1 MKIRQFERQDLQP
14 LIAIQNKTP
23 ESARWLEADY
33 IRLTSDAGG
42 IILVA
47 ELETMTPPRVMGFVA
62 FLRLIDE
69 AELLNMAVDPEHRHQ
84 GVGKAL
90 LDEARK
96 RLLQAGTKQVFLEV
110 RRSNKTAQG
119 LYFAAGFGLHSMR
132 KDYYRDPPEDAYVL
146 SLQL

>member
-1 MKIRQFERQDLQP
+1 MKIRQFERQDLQA

-33 IRLTSDAGG
+33 IRLAADPGG

-47 ELETMTPPRVMGFVA
+47 ELETMTPPKVMGFVA

-69 AELLNMAVDPEHRHQ
+69 AELLNLAVDPEHHHQ
-84 GVGKAL
+84 GIGKAL
-90 LDEARK
+90 LEEARK
-96 RLLQAGTKQVFLEV
+96 QLLQAGTKQVFLEV
-110 RRSNKTAQG
+110 RQSNKVAQQ
-119 LYFAAGFGLHSMR
+119 LYYAAGFGLHSMR
-132 KDYYRDPPEDAYVL
+132 KDYYREPPEDAYVL

>member
-1 MKIRQFERQDLQP
+1 MKIRQFERQDLQA

-33 IRLTSDAGG
+33 IRLTADPGG

-47 ELETMTPPRVMGFVA
+47 ELETMTPPKVMGFVA

-69 AELLNMAVDPEHRHQ
+69 AELLNLAVDPEHHHQ
-84 GVGKAL
+84 GIGKAL
-90 LDEARK
+90 LEEARK
-96 RLLQAGTKQVFLEV
+96 QLLQAGTKQVFLEV
-110 RRSNKTAQG
+110 RQSNKVAQQ
-119 LYFAAGFGLHSMR
+119 LYYAAGFGLHSMR